1 MPHYKIT
8 YHREMEIDANSI
20 EEAMRMAID
29 EVGDDYSDSCCYTV
43 AEDKP
48 KKPAVKKNRE
58 YASCDDVDTLLAFM
72 ADQGIEAEFIGND
85 NKIVGTIGPF
95 SLDVKINEDVYCYNV
110 YADGNLPNCPERSTG
125 TSYKGTDS
133 INVAKL
139 YIKKYADEW
148 RKKNP

>member
-8 YHREMEIDANSI
+8 YHREMEIDANSVQ
-20 EEAMRMAID
+20 EAMRMAID
-29 EVGDDYSDSCCYTV
+29 EVGDDYSDSCCYSV

-48 KKPAVKKNRE
+48 KKPAAKKNRA
-58 YASCDDVDTLLAFM
+58 YASCDDVDTLLAYM
-72 ADQGIEAEFIGND
+72 ADQGIEAEFMFND
-85 NKIVGTIGPF
+85 NMIVGSIGPF
-95 SLDVKINEDVYCYNV
+95 SLDVKLNEDVYCYNV